1 MIHDS
6 LFCTEEL
13 DIWAVVVVEELE
25 ERATGVD
32 GDEARC
38 FGTRPCD
45 EFWVE
50 VDHQRL
56 QIWCI

>member
-25 ERATGVD
+25 EVATSV
-32 GDEARC
+32 
-38 FGTRPCD
+38 
-45 EFWVE
+45 VE
-50 VDHQRL
+50 DL
-56 QIWCI
+56 G

>member
-25 ERATGVD
+25 DRGTGVD
-32 GDEARC
+32 GDEASTC
-38 FGTRPCD
+38 GIRPCE

>member
-25 ERATGVD
+25 ESGTGVD
-32 GDEARC
+32 GDEATS
-38 FGTRPCD
+38 FGTRPCG

-50 VDHQRL
+50 VDYQRL